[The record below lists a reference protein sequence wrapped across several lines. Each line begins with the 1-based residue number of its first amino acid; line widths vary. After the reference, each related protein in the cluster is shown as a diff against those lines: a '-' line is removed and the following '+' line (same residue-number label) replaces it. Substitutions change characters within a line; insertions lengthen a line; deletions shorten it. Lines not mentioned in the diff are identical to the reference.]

1 MTRYEYIIKGG
12 KEELAV
18 AIGFCIATFY
28 ESFTKEKIS
37 CEELK
42 KYVALAAK
50 DIEPWLE
57 EEVEE

>member
-1 MTRYEYIIKGG
+1 MKRYEYIINGG

>member
-1 MTRYEYIIKGG
+1 MKRYEYIIKGG

-18 AIGFCIATFY
+18 SIGFCIATFF
-28 ESFTKEKIS
+28 EAFIKEELS

>member
-1 MTRYEYIIKGG
+1 MKRYEHILNGG

-18 AIGFCIATFY
+18 AIGFCLATY
-28 ESFTKEKIS
+28 HEVVTNNPMS
-37 CEELK
+37 CDELK
-42 KYVALAAK
+42 QYVDLATK